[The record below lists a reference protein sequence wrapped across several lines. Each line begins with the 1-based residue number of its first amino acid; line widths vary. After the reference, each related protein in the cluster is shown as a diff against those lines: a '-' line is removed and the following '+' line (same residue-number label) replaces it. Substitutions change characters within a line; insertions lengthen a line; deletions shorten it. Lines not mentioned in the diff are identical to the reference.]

1 MNNRIRYTCAGYKS
15 APESFKC
22 YLVILASQGYNHS
35 YYELKYFSKE
45 DNCRVGMVCIEK
57 GKREA
62 EAEIKRIVRNR
73 KEDCTYITYG
83 YKIIGRNLISYIGN
97 YCISNDAD
105 IHEKLKMYK
114 TVKEI
119 FKEQN
124 YIIEDYTLVSYE
136 FDDSYKVSNLHK
148 NKIKY
153 TVSPIP
159 KKIKW
164 ARQATQLK

>member
-73 KEDCTYITYG
+73 NEDRTYITYG
-83 YKIIGRNLISYIGN
+83 YKIIGRNLISYIPN
-97 YCISNDAD
+97 QWINIDSD

-114 TVKEI
+114 IIKES

-136 FDDSYKVSNLHK
+136 FGDNYKVSNLHK

-159 KKIKW
+159 KQIKCVQH
-164 ARQATQLK
+164 AR